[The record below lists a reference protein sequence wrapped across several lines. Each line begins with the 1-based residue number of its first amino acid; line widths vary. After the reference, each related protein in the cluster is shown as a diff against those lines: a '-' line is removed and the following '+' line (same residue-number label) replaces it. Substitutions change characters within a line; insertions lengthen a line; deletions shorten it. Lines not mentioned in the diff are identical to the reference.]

1 MFAARGPGAVAPSSG
16 PSQPQNPYPN
26 PADRADETSGLRGVA
41 SHADGGRSLSVDTS
55 APTDA
60 EIPASAPELLD
71 RPTSP
76 EPGAAVQGWQ
86 PPLLDGVSPVAGTE
100 LRRLAMGEI
109 NRLCR
114 EVAFDWWEFRGA
126 WTIDLLA
133 SLLQDKCTYRR
144 LVERGAD
151 VPFAEARAAVQEI
164 IDLWDANQELRPS
177 AEGDLESKRNGGR
190 KSGNTRRG
198 QASNGARI
206 ARLLRQRGCSVGEIA
221 GLLGRSDRTIRTYL
235 KATAPDPDS
244 SFPPETTPADPHRK
258 SSGNEVGTG
267 GPAAT
272 GDGGNEAET
281 KSPPALFA
289 APEIPRWERWPARQF
304 AAHTGRV
311 PDAGDA
317 RRLCDLGRCAEAE
330 GPASVDHLIAAIR
343 AAAGSDVRD
352 PWAYLETAWHNRG
365 DAWTIPAQLLADAVI
380 RAGEGGL
387 DYALRAIQGGHVRR
401 PVAYLRRV
409 SDGPEGND
417 IRPPERPA
425 AWAVAMARRLAPDLT
440 IVDAGATIAAE
451 TDATAAAWNE
461 YCGRALQENRRRWP
475 ELFPDLD
482 PPSGAAEKVETNCQG
497 SKVDDLDNLTVLFG
511 KYLTSSPPEDS
522 SFPLEITPVATP
534 PPVIPEPAGAIP
546 EPAPP
551 VQQEPSRAQAA
562 SGSMSP
568 PVSRPAAAP
577 DSSEPAGL
585 VREKSLQEEP
595 MEPPPNGTL
604 TKPMST
610 PAQVKRG
617 GNEAETTAVSEAVQ
631 VQPEP
636 VSPAAT
642 SLVSTS
648 PSSPPRRRPETERE
662 PPPASPDSPWERP
675 LGEPASPPLPRRNCP
690 SKLAPLLAAR
700 LDLGSAVQAECP
712 RPGCRCRHYT
722 AGGKPR
728 HCPCHLAPFQ
738 AARLVTELLKSAP
751 SDWS

>member
-1 MFAARGPGAVAPSSG
+1 MPAARGPGAVAPSSG
-16 PSQPQNPYPN
+16 PSPTHNPYPH
-26 PADRADETSGLRGVA
+26 PAGRADETSGPRCVA
-41 SHADGGRSLSVDTS
+41 SHVDGGRSLSVDTS
-55 APTDA
+55 APADA

-71 RPTSP
+71 RPTSL
-76 EPGAAVQGWQ
+76 EPRAAVQGWQ

-126 WTIDLLA
+126 WTVDLLA
-133 SLLQDKCTYRR
+133 SLLQDKCAYRR

-164 IDLWDANQELRPS
+164 IDLWDANPELRPS

-206 ARLLRQRGCSVGEIA
+206 ARILRQRGCSVGEIA
-221 GLLGRSDRTIRTYL
+221 RLLGRSDRTIRTYL
-235 KATAPDPDS
+235 KATTPDPDS

-281 KSPPALFA
+281 KSPPVPFA

-304 AAHTGRV
+304 SAHTGRV
-311 PDAGDA
+311 LDAGDA

-343 AAAGSDVRD
+343 AAAGPDVRD

-365 DAWTIPAQLLADAVI
+365 DAWTVPAQLLADAVI

-409 SDGPEGND
+409 SNGPEGND

-425 AWAVAMARRLAPDLT
+425 ALAVAMARRLAPDLT

-451 TDATAAAWNE
+451 TDATAAAWSE

-497 SKVDDLDNLTVLFG
+497 YEWDDLNNLRYLSSKV
-511 KYLTSSPPEDS
+511 LTSSSPEDS
-522 SFPLEITPVATP
+522 SFPLEITPVAAS
-534 PPVIPEPAGAIP
+534 PPVVPEPAGAIP
-546 EPAPP
+546 EPAPFEP
-551 VQQEPSRAQAA
+551 LRRRIPALDGCDCGVCAYCRVMATSADPERSEPAPPMQQKTPRARAPA
-562 SGSMSP
+562 GSMSP

-577 DSSEPAGL
+577 DSSETAGL

-595 MEPPPNGTL
+595 TEPPPNGTL

-631 VQPEP
+631 VQLE
-636 VSPAAT
+636 
-642 SLVSTS
+642 
-648 PSSPPRRRPETERE
+648 
-662 PPPASPDSPWERP
+662 
-675 LGEPASPPLPRRNCP
+675 EPASPPLPRRNCP
-690 SKLAPLLAAR
+690 SKLVPLLAAR
-700 LDLGSAVQAECP
+700 LDLDAAVQAKCP

-728 HCPCHLAPFQ
+728 DCPCHLAPSQ
-738 AARLVTELLKSAP
+738 AARLLTGLLKCAP
-751 SDWS
+751 PDWS